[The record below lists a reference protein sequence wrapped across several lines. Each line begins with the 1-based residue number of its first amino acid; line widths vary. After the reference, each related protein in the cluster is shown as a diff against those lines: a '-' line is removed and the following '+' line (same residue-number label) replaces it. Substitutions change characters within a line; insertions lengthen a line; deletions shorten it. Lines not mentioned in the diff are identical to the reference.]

1 MSYPESV
8 SIEARFTMDPE
19 RLPEFV
25 ERLELLTHDQKVILD
40 FPTPDAL
47 PYGNEEHDVWT

>member
-1 MSYPESV
+1 MSYPETV

-25 ERLELLTHDQKVILD
+25 ERLELLTHDWKVILD